1 MGFGRK
7 LLLGSIVIGIGA
19 FLLNCYLT
27 PEVQI
32 SKVTDGWF
40 GKTKLKSNL

>member
-1 MGFGRK
+1 MGLGRK